1 MVLRGTFSDKV
12 AKIRSLSRE
21 ALEQEI
27 VDSHYNDFIADRAD
41 YGDRD
46 VDRHGYGKRVPYI
59 GWYWRDIPVYGDWG
73 ITIGGGEFVGF
84 MMNNKWDYPERD
96 LSPDE
101 KERVISILDAAIAA
115 SQRGGLL
122 SDTEQS
128 VNDHLDQ
135 LWDYLQTLV
144 I

>member
-1 MVLRGTFSDKV
+1 MILRGTFEDKIAWV
-12 AKIRSLSRE
+12 KSLSRE

-27 VDSHYNDFIADRAD
+27 VDSHYNDFIASRAD

-73 ITIGGGEFVGF
+73 ITVGGGEFVGF

-101 KERVISILDAAIAA
+101 KEQVVSILDAAIAA

-122 SDTEQS
+122 TDIEQS
-128 VNDHLDQ
+128 VNDHLDR